1 MIKPRKRSDAAENCR
16 LILQAA
22 KKLFAEQGVQTVSMH
37 QIAKTAGVG
46 QGTLYRC
53 YAHKGDLCAAIAEQ
67 VGMDTVKQLE
77 AFLLNHKDLPASERI
92 GGVLQYIIQFID
104 EKFQLLLPIH
114 TVHDCEDESAYFRSP
129 MYRLVWDKLTG
140 LYAELEPGYDAGAA
154 AQQDNARA
162 TAAQE
167 NNANPATVRE
177 EDAGTATALDS
188 HASPA
193 ATLEGPQKKR
203 DAAWER
209 ATAKA
214 HILLSSLHPAGIIHM
229 RESMGLTRE
238 QITQYYCELFAR

>member
-16 LILQAA
+16 LILQTA

-77 AFLLNHKDLPASERI
+77 SFLLNNKDLPASERI

-140 LYAELEPGYDAGAA
+140 LYAELEPDYDPSGASVQTGNASAA
-154 AQQDNARA
+154 AAREA
-162 TAAQE
+162 PETGQE
-167 NNANPATVRE
+167 
-177 EDAGTATALDS
+177 S
-188 HASPA
+188 
-193 ATLEGPQKKR
+193 R
-203 DAAWER
+203 DAAWKR

-229 RESMGLTRE
+229 REGMGLNRE
-238 QITQYYCELFAR
+238 QITRYYCELFAR

>member
-77 AFLLNHKDLPASERI
+77 AFLLTNKDRPASERI

-140 LYAELEPGYDAGAA
+140 MYAELDPDYDSSGATV
-154 AQQDNARA
+154 Q
-162 TAAQE
+162 TG
-167 NNANPATVRE
+167 NAN
-177 EDAGTATALDS
+177 
-188 HASPA
+188 
-193 ATLEGPQKKR
+193 

-238 QITQYYCELFAR
+238 QITRYYCELLAR

>member
-1 MIKPRKRSDAAENCR
+1 MIKPRKRSDAAENSR

-67 VGMDTVKQLE
+67 VGMEKIKELE
-77 AFLLNHKDLPASERI
+77 AFLLTNKHLPAGERI
-92 GGVLQYIIQFID
+92 GGVLHYIIQFID

-129 MYRLVWDKLTG
+129 MYRLVWDKLTA
-140 LYAELEPGYDAGAA
+140 LYAELEPDYDAGGAA
-154 AQQDNARA
+154 AQEEAG
-162 TAAQE
+162 QE
-167 NNANPATVRE
+167 LQS
-177 EDAGTATALDS
+177 AGS
-188 HASPA
+188 
-193 ATLEGPQKKR
+193 ERCK
-203 DAAWER
+203 AAWKR
-209 ATAKA
+209 ANAKA
-214 HILLSSLHPAGIIHM
+214 HILLSSLHPGGIIHM

-238 QITQYYCELFAR
+238 QVTEYYCELFAR

>member
-67 VGMDTVKQLE
+67 VGMEKIKELE
-77 AFLLNHKDLPASERI
+77 TFLLTNKHLPAGERI
-92 GGVLQYIIQFID
+92 GGVLHYIIQFID

-140 LYAELEPGYDAGAA
+140 LYAELEPDYDGSGSAVQADHASGATAQTGDASAADAQVGRAGAA
-154 AQQDNARA
+154 PMQDGQASATSAPASQETRA
-162 TAAQE
+162 
-167 NNANPATVRE
+167 
-177 EDAGTATALDS
+177 
-188 HASPA
+188 
-193 ATLEGPQKKR
+193 
-203 DAAWER
+203 AAWER

-229 RESMGLTRE
+229 REGMGLTRE
-238 QITQYYCELFAR
+238 QITRYYCELFAR

>member
-77 AFLLNHKDLPASERI
+77 AFLLTNKDLPASERI

-114 TVHDCEDESAYFRSP
+114 TVHDCEDESAFFRSP

-140 LYAELEPGYDAGAA
+140 LYAELEPGYDASAA
-154 AQQDNARA
+154 P
-162 TAAQE
+162 AQE
-167 NNANPATVRE
+167 AKAAGRE
-177 EDAGTATALDS
+177 E
-188 HASPA
+188 
-193 ATLEGPQKKR
+193 R
-203 DAAWER
+203 DAAWQR
-209 ATAKA
+209 ASAKA
-214 HILLSSLHPAGIIHM
+214 HILLSSLNPAGIIHM
-229 RESMGLTRE
+229 REGMGLDRE
-238 QITQYYCELFAR
+238 QITRYYCELFAR